1 MEFGSF
7 GQAALAELERRYF
20 VSASE
25 MVPALYYRLT
35 DNWLEL
41 TVRFIAPTHAIR
53 ELKDAMSREILAR
66 FDDAGL
72 RVASATLEIVRYRT
86 ASGRRKR

>member
-1 MEFGSF
+1 
-7 GQAALAELERRYF
+7 
-20 VSASE
+20 

-86 ASGRRKR
+86 ASSRRRR